1 MQWGILSSIFILGT
15 FKFLFSAIPG
25 AVSDVPIWYTVIA
38 SGSGAVL
45 SGFFFFSMADY
56 FRKRS
61 FKRMLQ
67 RKKEAEEA
75 GITYKSKKKF
85 TKLNKGIVYIKRFM
99 GVYGITL
106 IGPLFLSVPIGA
118 IIAAKFYGK
127 RKETLPLL
135 LLGLGGHSV
144 WLALFYYS
152 LY

>member
-1 MQWGILSSIFILGT
+1 
-15 FKFLFSAIPG
+15 
-25 AVSDVPIWYTVIA
+25 
-38 SGSGAVL
+38 
-45 SGFFFFSMADY
+45 
-56 FRKRS
+56 
-61 FKRMLQ
+61 MLQ

-75 GITYKSKKKF
+75 GIAYKSKKKF